1 MPTSKPPSHG
11 LKITIRK
18 RLPESFHTTKTRSC
32 HRLRRSLDWRN
43 LYGGHGTKCVVM
55 PTLIGPLSPA
65 IKEIETAIGNAC
77 K

>member
-1 MPTSKPPSHG
+1 
-11 LKITIRK
+11 
-18 RLPESFHTTKTRSC
+18 
-32 HRLRRSLDWRN
+32 
-43 LYGGHGTKCVVM
+43 M